1 MPHGFCNAS
10 NIALEPS
17 EVKRVSKHFFMF
29 LLYFFS
35 YSPDGWH
42 HWAPALASERAG
54 AVSAVAVGRICFCGA
69 TGGQGSGE
77 QPRLHQPRGD
87 VADGVAAVAS
97 ARYVGERGCGIA
109 QGLAI
114 QLLAPSL

>member
-1 MPHGFCNAS
+1 M
-10 NIALEPS
+10 
-17 EVKRVSKHFFMF
+17 
-29 LLYFFS
+29 
-35 YSPDGWH
+35 DGLIDCRPGGKCWH
-42 HWAPALASERAG
+42 HWGPALASERAG
-54 AVSAVAVGRICFCGA
+54 AVSAVADGRICFCGA

-97 ARYVGERGCGIA
+97 ARYVGERGCGVA